1 MSSDVTIG
9 VMRLVLHV
17 PGARSLKDGRQVL
30 HSVRDRVRHKF
41 EVAVA
46 EVDPSE
52 IASRRVLVMTTA
64 GNDAR
69 LIRSILD
76 RIRAFVESTPELV
89 VAQVDVDVFSWH
101 PPEDRWV
108 ADRSPTEE

>member
-1 MSSDVTIG
+1 MPADVTIG
-9 VMRLVLHV
+9 VLRLVLHV

-30 HSVRDRVRHKF
+30 HSVRDRVRHTF
-41 EVAVA
+41 EVAVS

-52 IASRRVLVMTTA
+52 IASRRVLVITTA

-69 LIRSILD
+69 LIRSILH
-76 RIRAFVESTPELV
+76 RIRAFVESMPNLV

-101 PPEDRWV
+101 PPEDRWF
-108 ADRSPTEE
+108 ADPSADEE